1 MFSDVQLYTITQND
15 KYYNSTPQPYMIFS
29 YVKNYLIKKMN
40 EDLKIVKYE
49 QNGNWSMIVFEKK

>member
-1 MFSDVQLYTITQND
+1 MCNLNEVIAKSIELN
-15 KYYNSTPQPYMIFS
+15 NA
-29 YVKNYLIKKMN
+29 IKKMN